1 MEAVTVDQ
9 RRFPTAPEV
18 ITVVGVIS
26 QVEVMAEAEEEVTVE
41 IEKEGVVDEA
51 IFEATFE
58 EVVEVV
64 EDLLENRVP
73 GSLRMPPSMKM

>member
-1 MEAVTVDQ
+1 MDQ

-51 IFEATFE
+51 IFVATFE

-64 EDLLENRVP
+64 EEDLLENRVP